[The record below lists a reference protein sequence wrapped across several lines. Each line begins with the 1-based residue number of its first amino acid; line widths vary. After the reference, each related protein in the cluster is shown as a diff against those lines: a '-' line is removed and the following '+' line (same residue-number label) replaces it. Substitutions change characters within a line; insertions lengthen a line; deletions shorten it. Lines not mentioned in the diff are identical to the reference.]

1 MVAVKDRR
9 KVGHRAEGIKVRRPD
24 QGMESLHQVLKV
36 VRRLYI
42 GCSPRRDL

>member
-1 MVAVKDRR
+1 MVVVKDQQ
-9 KVGHRAEGIKVRRPD
+9 KVGHRAEGIKVKRLD
-24 QGMESLHQVLKV
+24 QGMGNLHQVLKV